1 MKGSVIP
8 QRSDFLPKNL
18 LHKKA
23 EEIRCHKQT
32 GRPLGTDNF
41 IARLEKTL
49 GHILHRHKHGQKGP
63 QKKNGNL
70 QN

>member
-1 MKGSVIP
+1 MTALF
-8 QRSDFLPKNL
+8 D
-18 LHKKA
+18 
-23 EEIRCHKQT
+23 HKQT
-32 GRPLGTDNF
+32 VKIDFNSKIKDLRPWGF